1 MVVSGK
7 KREDEVTGLSQQIR
21 GSGHPPNWERSP
33 IIAKEADIIKLKFK
47 GAV

>member
-1 MVVSGK
+1 MVVFGK

-21 GSGHPPNWERSP
+21 GNGHPPNWERSP
-33 IIAKEADIIKLKFK
+33 IIAKEADIIKINFK